1 MKGSIKWDSIRLE
14 FVVNI
19 NKYLKKLININN
31 YIFNNKFMIYFISYY
46 LRFKAINSNL
56 FFINQN
62 IELIYY

>member
-31 YIFNNKFMIYFISYY
+31 YIFNNKIMIYFISYY
-46 LRFKAINSNL
+46 LRFKATNSNF